1 MKALLNE
8 LVNKDNIEIKNKST
22 PKAVYHEKK
31 FGLNY
36 QPFKRLN
43 NDNMWKNSNKYLT
56 AIKVFS

>member
-43 NDNMWKNSNKYLT
+43 NDNM
-56 AIKVFS
+56 